1 MAAEAFLSQRVDV
14 TPNTPPAEDLQ
25 QRLEAGNTHITKFLT
40 TQAEQFTSDY
50 EVLAQYRNDPQLLTG
65 SGFSGTLFRTK
76 VTDPTRGLV
85 AGELTLSFRSTEFI
99 DDAVR
104 DSKSTNELEIKELGW
119 AFGQIAEMEA
129 WYAQLRADPNLL
141 GGKSFNVTGYS
152 LGGHLADGVQ
162 YPEARRVRSERRD
175 ESRY

>member
-65 SGFSGTLFRTK
+65 SGFSARFS
-76 VTDPTRGLV
+76 VP
-85 AGELTLSFRSTEFI
+85 
-99 DDAVR
+99 
-104 DSKSTNELEIKELGW
+104 KSQT
-119 AFGQIAEMEA
+119 
-129 WYAQLRADPNLL
+129 LRAVSSPA
-141 GGKSFNVTGYS
+141 S
-152 LGGHLADGVQ
+152 
-162 YPEARRVRSERRD
+162 
-175 ESRY
+175 